1 MNKQIKIAISK
12 PILPVIIFS
21 ENKLYSADKYVDLEN
36 ILIKI
41 IKDIKINDIKII
53 DSTGGE
59 YFFMEKIF
67 SIMPDFFGHRFS
79 KKQIIDLFNNNCKN
93 KENRYEI
100 KSLSNKKIAEIVKH
114 IAELIRIDNK
124 K

>member
-1 MNKQIKIAISK
+1 MKIVISK

-67 SIMPDFFGHRFS
+67 SIM
-79 KKQIIDLFNNNCKN
+79 
-93 KENRYEI
+93 
-100 KSLSNKKIAEIVKH
+100 
-114 IAELIRIDNK
+114 
-124 K
+124 